1 MMKIVRPYTFILLLL
16 ALLVSCEE
24 FFDPD
29 QEIVVNENDLFK
41 EWSDFRSAEMGLYA
55 LQQNLVDQIMI
66 LGELRGDLVELT
78 KNADRDLIEV
88 YNFEISRTNKYASP
102 ENFYKLIANCNNL
115 LQKVIIK
122 DPNVLESASSKNNY
136 DRLYGEIQCMTAWAY
151 FNAVRIYG
159 KVPYIYQFLDSVDEI
174 EKYIND
180 GTTVVDAT
188 DILFDLHGYYNDT
201 ISGQTIELE
210 QIYLD
215 MKSVIDTFTNVLEN
229 RVKIVGVQ
237 QNIDNE
243 DPTWDA
249 TIWTNNSYHTLLGQ
263 MYLFRG
269 DLSRAMDHFT
279 PILYNYESTSSG
291 NIRFGL
297 DKKFRRS
304 SWKDIFGSIDTDEHI
319 FAVWFGKSFN
329 QQNSLQQIYSLQG
342 TNQYMLKPTEVAIR
356 KWESIFDGVR
366 ADLDDINPNQSRVT
380 DPGVPGDYYRGHNVS
395 YQYSKDGI
403 PMSNSELA
411 EILDLKQRDLMDEAL
426 FKMNNVDTV
435 VYKFTM
441 DRDIFARDAF
451 VPLYRAS
458 GVHLYAAEIY
468 AIWEFPD
475 ENGDIGSSPTVGL
488 KFVNDGQYDNNS
500 NKLGVRGRVDFD
512 DGYEAIRVAN
522 TIYDHNPYTNQITG
536 YKTYASLLSKQFY
549 IVDQVMEERARELA
563 FEGERFY
570 DLMRIARRRGD
581 NAYLANRVAA
591 KFSGTRADQIRSKL
605 MDEENWY
612 IDYFE

>member
-1 MMKIVRPYTFILLLL
+1 MKIVRPYTLILLLL

-122 DPNVLESASSKNNY
+122 DPNVLESTSSKNNY

-249 TIWTNNSYHTLLGQ
+249 TIWTNNSYLTLLGQ

-279 PILYNYESTSSG
+279 PILYNYESTTSG

-297 DKKFRRS
+297 DKKFR
-304 SWKDIFGSIDTDEHI
+304 
-319 FAVWFGKSFN
+319 
-329 QQNSLQQIYSLQG
+329 
-342 TNQYMLKPTEVAIR
+342 
-356 KWESIFDGVR
+356 
-366 ADLDDINPNQSRVT
+366 
-380 DPGVPGDYYRGHNVS
+380 
-395 YQYSKDGI
+395 
-403 PMSNSELA
+403 
-411 EILDLKQRDLMDEAL
+411 
-426 FKMNNVDTV
+426 
-435 VYKFTM
+435 
-441 DRDIFARDAF
+441 DR
-451 VPLYRAS
+451 
-458 GVHLYAAEIY
+458 
-468 AIWEFPD
+468 
-475 ENGDIGSSPTVGL
+475 
-488 KFVNDGQYDNNS
+488 Q
-500 NKLGVRGRVDFD
+500 
-512 DGYEAIRVAN
+512 
-522 TIYDHNPYTNQITG
+522 
-536 YKTYASLLSKQFY
+536 
-549 IVDQVMEERARELA
+549 
-563 FEGERFY
+563 
-570 DLMRIARRRGD
+570 
-581 NAYLANRVAA
+581 
-591 KFSGTRADQIRSKL
+591 
-605 MDEENWY
+605 
-612 IDYFE
+612 